1 MRRLSSDLE
10 GRRLTVRQRI
20 AHIDIETFSDVD
32 LGKCGVYRYAE
43 SDCFQILLVA
53 YAFDD
58 GPIQIADLAS
68 GDPFPQELLDAFFD
82 PDTICMAHN
91 AQFER
96 VCFSSYL
103 KQQYP
108 GTYLQ
113 EGEFLNPDSW
123 YCTMVQAAELGLPFS
138 LDGVATV
145 LKTGE
150 QKDKRGK
157 DLIRYFCVPCRPT
170 KANGGRTRN
179 LPEHDPQK
187 WAEFKAYCMQDV
199 VTERDIHRRMQHFP
213 LSETEL
219 AFYHMDQR
227 INDRGWKIDL
237 PFVRQAI
244 ACDMLYSEQMTA
256 RAYELTG
263 LENPNSVSQLKSW
276 LEERGIRLDSL
287 SKKAVAQ
294 AVKELDSGGCDA
306 EVLEMLKLRQKLA
319 KSSVKKYEACERA
332 VCKDGRARGLFL
344 FYGANHTG
352 RFTSR
357 LIQVQNLPQNHLEPL
372 EIARNLVK
380 TGRFDA
386 LEYFF
391 GNTPQVLSELIRT
404 AFVPKEG
411 CRFIVA
417 DFSAIEARGLSW
429 LAGEEWRMEVFR
441 THGKIYEATAA
452 NMFHIP
458 METITKTSPERQKG
472 KQAELGCGYGG
483 SVGALIS
490 MGALENGLKESELQ
504 DIIDAWRQANPKIVQ
519 LWYDIDRA
527 AHRAIRTGQP
537 QTVGKICIAYQ
548 GGMMLIRLPSGRK
561 LVYIRPR
568 LEPNRFGHMS
578 ITYEGIGVGNKWER
592 LETYGAK
599 LVENITQGMCRDI
612 LVEAMRRV
620 EQAGFDI
627 VAHVHDE
634 MIVEVPNGVSSVE
647 EICGIMSIP
656 PEWCEDLPL
665 RADGYECRFYRKD

>member
-1 MRRLSSDLE
+1 MRRPSSDLE

-20 AHIDIETFSDVD
+20 AHIDIETFSDVN
-32 LGKCGVYRYAE
+32 LGKCGVYRYTE
-43 SDCFQILLVA
+43 SDSFQILLVA

-58 GPIQIADLAS
+58 GSVRIADLAS
-68 GDPFPQELLDAFFD
+68 GEPFPQELLDAFFD

-103 KQQYP
+103 KRQYP
-108 GTYLQ
+108 GMYLR
-113 EGEFLNPDSW
+113 EGEFLNPESW

-145 LKTGE
+145 LQTGE

-179 LPEHDPQK
+179 LPEHDRQK
-187 WAEFKAYCMQDV
+187 WAEFKAYCVQDV
-199 VTERDIHRRMQHFP
+199 ATERDIHRRMQHFP

-263 LENPNSVSQLKSW
+263 LQNPNSVSQLKGW
-276 LEERGIRLDSL
+276 LEARGIRLDSL

-332 VCKDGRARGLFL
+332 VCQDGRARGLFL

-380 TGRFDA
+380 TGQFGA
-386 LEYFF
+386 LEYFW

-458 METITKTSPERQKG
+458 MESITKTSLERQKG

-527 AHRAIRTGQP
+527 AHKAIRTGQP

-634 MIVEVPNGVSSVE
+634 MIVEVPDGVSSVE

-656 PEWCEDLPL
+656 PEWCADLPL

>member
-1 MRRLSSDLE
+1 M
-10 GRRLTVRQRI
+10 RQRI
-20 AHIDIETFSDVD
+20 VHIDIETFSDVNFA
-32 LGKCGVYRYAE
+32 KCGVYRYAE
-43 SDCFQILLVA
+43 SDSFQILLVA

-58 GPIQIADLAS
+58 GPVRIADLAS
-68 GDPFPQELLDAFFD
+68 GEPFPQELLDAFFD
-82 PDTICMAHN
+82 SGTTCMAHN

-113 EGEFLNPDSW
+113 EGEFLNPDGW

-157 DLIRYFCVPCRPT
+157 DLIRYFCVPCKPT
-170 KANGGRTRN
+170 KSNGGRTRN

-187 WAEFKAYCMQDV
+187 WVEFKAYCMQDV
-199 VTERDIHRRMQHFP
+199 ATERDIHRRMQHFP

-244 ACDMLYSEQMTA
+244 ACDMLHSEQMIA

-263 LENPNSVSQLKSW
+263 LENPNSVSQLKGW
-276 LEERGIRLDSL
+276 LEARGIQLDSL

-294 AVKELDSGGCDA
+294 AVKELESGGCDA

-352 RFTSR
+352 QFTSR

-380 TGRFDA
+380 TGQFGA

-458 METITKTSPERQKG
+458 MESITKTSPERQKG

-527 AHRAIRTGQP
+527 AHKAIRTGQP

-548 GGMMLIRLPSGRK
+548 GGMMLIRLPSGRR

-578 ITYEGIGVGNKWER
+578 ITYEGIGIGNKWER

-634 MIVEVPNGVSSVE
+634 MILEIPNGVSSVE

-656 PEWCEDLPL
+656 PEWCADLPL

>member
-1 MRRLSSDLE
+1 M
-10 GRRLTVRQRI
+10 RQRI
-20 AHIDIETFSDVD
+20 AHIDIETFSDVN
-32 LGKCGVYRYAE
+32 LKKCGVYRYAE
-43 SDCFQILLVA
+43 SDSFQILLVA

-58 GPIQIADLAS
+58 GPVQIADLAS
-68 GDPFPQELLDAFFD
+68 GDLFPQELLDAFFD

-113 EGEFLNPDSW
+113 EGEFLNPDGW

-170 KANGGRTRN
+170 KSNGGRTRN

-199 VTERDIHRRMQHFP
+199 ATERDIHRRMQHFP

-256 RAYELTG
+256 WAYELTG
-263 LENPNSVSQLKSW
+263 LENPNSVSQLKGW
-276 LEERGIRLDSL
+276 LEARGIQLDSL

-332 VCKDGRARGLFL
+332 VCRDGRARGLFL

-380 TGRFDA
+380 TGQFGA

-391 GNTPQVLSELIRT
+391 CNTPQVLSELIRT

-458 METITKTSPERQKG
+458 MESITKTSPERQKG

-527 AHRAIRTGQP
+527 AHKAIRTGQP

-548 GGMMLIRLPSGRK
+548 GGMMLIRLPSGRR

-634 MIVEVPNGVSSVE
+634 MIVEIPNGVSSVE

-656 PEWCEDLPL
+656 PEWCADLPL

>member
-20 AHIDIETFSDVD
+20 AHIDIETFSDVN
-32 LGKCGVYRYAE
+32 LGKSGVYRYAE

-58 GPIQIADLAS
+58 GPVQIADLAS

-82 PDTICMAHN
+82 PDIICMAHN

-108 GTYLQ
+108 GTYLR
-113 EGEFLNPDSW
+113 EGEFLNPESW

-179 LPEHDPQK
+179 LPEHAPQK
-187 WAEFKAYCMQDV
+187 WSEFKAYCVQDV
-199 VTERDIHRRMQHFP
+199 ATERDIHRRMQHFP

-256 RAYELTG
+256 RAYELTE
-263 LENPNSVSQLKSW
+263 LENPNSVSQLKGW
-276 LEERGIRLDSL
+276 LEARGIRLDSL

-294 AVKELDSGGCDA
+294 AVKELGSGGCDA

-332 VCKDGRARGLFL
+332 VCQDGRARGLFL

-380 TGRFDA
+380 TGQFGA

-458 METITKTSPERQKG
+458 IESITKTSPERQKG

-527 AHRAIRTGQP
+527 AHKAIRTGQP

-548 GGMMLIRLPSGRK
+548 GGMMLIRLPSGRR

-647 EICGIMSIP
+647 EICGIMSVP
-656 PEWCEDLPL
+656 PEWCADLPL

>member
-1 MRRLSSDLE
+1 M
-10 GRRLTVRQRI
+10 RQRI
-20 AHIDIETFSDVD
+20 VHIDIETFSDVN
-32 LGKCGVYRYAE
+32 LAKCGVYRYAE
-43 SDCFQILLVA
+43 SDSFQILLVA

-58 GPIQIADLAS
+58 GPVRIADLAS
-68 GDPFPQELLDAFFD
+68 GEPFPQELLDAFFD
-82 PDTICMAHN
+82 SGTTCMAHN

-113 EGEFLNPDSW
+113 EGEFLNPDGW

-157 DLIRYFCVPCRPT
+157 DLIRYFCVPCKPT
-170 KANGGRTRN
+170 KSNGGRTRN

-187 WAEFKAYCMQDV
+187 WVEFKAYCMQDV
-199 VTERDIHRRMQHFP
+199 ATERDIHRRMQHFP

-244 ACDMLYSEQMTA
+244 ACDMLHSEQMIA

-263 LENPNSVSQLKSW
+263 LENPNSVSQLKGW
-276 LEERGIRLDSL
+276 LEARGIQLDSL

-294 AVKELDSGGCDA
+294 AVKELESGGCDA

-352 RFTSR
+352 QFTSR

-380 TGRFDA
+380 TGQFGA

-458 METITKTSPERQKG
+458 MESITKTSPERQKG

-527 AHRAIRTGQP
+527 AHKAIRTGQP

-548 GGMMLIRLPSGRK
+548 GGMMLIRLPSGRR

-578 ITYEGIGVGNKWER
+578 ITYEGIGIGNKWER

-634 MIVEVPNGVSSVE
+634 MILEIPNGVSSVE

-656 PEWCEDLPL
+656 PEWCADLPL

>member
-1 MRRLSSDLE
+1 M
-10 GRRLTVRQRI
+10 RQRI
-20 AHIDIETFSDVD
+20 VHIDIETFSDVN
-32 LGKCGVYRYAE
+32 LAKCGVYRYAE
-43 SDCFQILLVA
+43 SDCFQILLIA

-58 GPIQIADLAS
+58 GPIRIADLAR
-68 GDPFPQELLDAFFD
+68 GEPLPQELMDAFFD

-96 VCFSSYL
+96 ICFSGYL
-103 KQQYP
+103 KRKYP
-108 GTYLQ
+108 GMYLR
-113 EGEFLNPDSW
+113 EHEFLNPESW

-170 KANGGRTRN
+170 KANGGRSRN
-179 LPEHDPQK
+179 LPEHAPQK
-187 WAEFKAYCMQDV
+187 WEEFKSYCIQDV
-199 VTERDIHRRMQHFP
+199 ATERDIHRRMQHFP

-256 RAYELTG
+256 RAYELTE
-263 LENPNSVSQLKSW
+263 LENPNSVSQLKGW
-276 LEERGIRLDSL
+276 LEARGIRLDSL

-294 AVKELDSGGCDA
+294 AVKELGSGGCDA

-332 VCKDGRARGLFL
+332 VCQDGRARGLFL

-380 TGRFDA
+380 TGQFGA

-458 METITKTSPERQKG
+458 IESITKTSPERQKG

-527 AHRAIRTGQP
+527 AHKAIRTGQP

-548 GGMMLIRLPSGRK
+548 GGMMLIRLPSGRR

-647 EICGIMSIP
+647 EICGIMSVP
-656 PEWCEDLPL
+656 PEWCADLPL

>member
-1 MRRLSSDLE
+1 M
-10 GRRLTVRQRI
+10 RQRI
-20 AHIDIETFSDVD
+20 VHIDIETFSDVN
-32 LGKCGVYRYAE
+32 LAKCGVYRYAE
-43 SDCFQILLVA
+43 SDSFQILLVA

-58 GPIQIADLAS
+58 GPVRIADLAS
-68 GDPFPQELLDAFFD
+68 GEPFPQELLDAFFD
-82 PDTICMAHN
+82 SGTTCMAHN

-113 EGEFLNPDSW
+113 EGEFLNPDGW

-157 DLIRYFCVPCRPT
+157 DLIRYFCVPCKPT
-170 KANGGRTRN
+170 KSNGGRTRN

-187 WAEFKAYCMQDV
+187 WVEFKAYCMQDV
-199 VTERDIHRRMQHFP
+199 ATERDIHRRMQHFP

-244 ACDMLYSEQMTA
+244 ACDMLHSEQMIA
-256 RAYELTG
+256 RTYELTG
-263 LENPNSVSQLKSW
+263 LENPNSVSQLKGW
-276 LEERGIRLDSL
+276 LEARGIQLDSL

-294 AVKELDSGGCDA
+294 AVKELESGGCDA

-352 RFTSR
+352 QFTSR

-380 TGRFDA
+380 TGQFGA

-458 METITKTSPERQKG
+458 MESITKTSPERQKG

-527 AHRAIRTGQP
+527 AHKAIRTGQP

-548 GGMMLIRLPSGRK
+548 GGMMLIRLPSGRR

-578 ITYEGIGVGNKWER
+578 ITYEGIGIGNKWER

-634 MIVEVPNGVSSVE
+634 MILEIPNGVSSVE

-656 PEWCEDLPL
+656 PEWCADLPL

>member
-1 MRRLSSDLE
+1 M
-10 GRRLTVRQRI
+10 RQRI
-20 AHIDIETFSDVD
+20 AHIDIETFSDVN

-58 GPIQIADLAS
+58 GPVRIADLAS
-68 GDPFPQELLDAFFD
+68 GEPFPQELLDAFFD
-82 PDTICMAHN
+82 SGTTCMAHN

-113 EGEFLNPDSW
+113 EGEFLNPDGW

-187 WAEFKAYCMQDV
+187 WADFKAYCVQDV
-199 VTERDIHRRMQHFP
+199 ATERDIHRRMQHFP
-213 LSETEL
+213 LSEAEL

-227 INDRGWKIDL
+227 INDRGWKIDI
-237 PFVRQAI
+237 PFIRQAI

-263 LENPNSVSQLKSW
+263 LDNPNSVSQLKGW
-276 LEERGIRLDSL
+276 LEARGIRLDSL

-294 AVKELDSGGCDA
+294 AVKELGSGGCDA

-332 VCKDGRARGLFL
+332 VCQDGRARGLFL

-380 TGRFDA
+380 TGQFGA

-458 METITKTSPERQKG
+458 MESITKTSPERQKG

-527 AHRAIRTGQP
+527 AHKAIRTGQP

-548 GGMMLIRLPSGRK
+548 GGMMLIRLPSGRR

-578 ITYEGIGVGNKWER
+578 ITYEGIGIGNKWER

-634 MIVEVPNGVSSVE
+634 MIVEIPNGVSSVE
-647 EICGIMSIP
+647 EICGIMSVP
-656 PEWCEDLPL
+656 PEWCADLPL

>member
-1 MRRLSSDLE
+1 M
-10 GRRLTVRQRI
+10 RQRI
-20 AHIDIETFSDVD
+20 VHIDIETFSDVN
-32 LGKCGVYRYAE
+32 LAKCGVYRYAE

-68 GDPFPQELLDAFFD
+68 GEPFPQGLLDAFFD
-82 PDTICMAHN
+82 PGTTCMAHN

-96 VCFSSYL
+96 VCFSGYL

-123 YCTMVQAAELGLPFS
+123 YCTMIQAAELGLPFS

-187 WAEFKAYCMQDV
+187 WAEFKAYCVQDV
-199 VTERDIHRRMQHFP
+199 ATERDIHRRMQMFP
-213 LSETEL
+213 LSEAEL

-263 LENPNSVSQLKSW
+263 LENPNSVSQLKGW
-276 LEERGIRLDSL
+276 LEARGIRLDSL

-294 AVKELDSGGCDA
+294 AVKELDSGGCNA

-332 VCKDGRARGLFL
+332 VCQDGRARGLFL

-380 TGRFDA
+380 TGQFGA

-458 METITKTSPERQKG
+458 IESITKTSPERQKG

-527 AHRAIRTGQP
+527 AHKAIRTGQP
-537 QTVGKICIAYQ
+537 QTIGKICIAYQ
-548 GGMMLIRLPSGRK
+548 GGMMLICLPSGRR

-634 MIVEVPNGVSSVE
+634 MIVEIPNGVSSVE

-656 PEWCEDLPL
+656 PEWCADLPL

>member
-1 MRRLSSDLE
+1 MRRLSSGLE
-10 GRRLTVRQRI
+10 GRKLAVRQRI
-20 AHIDIETFSDVD
+20 VHIDIETFSDVN

-82 PDTICMAHN
+82 PGTTCMAHN

-96 VCFSSYL
+96 VCFSNYL
-103 KQQYP
+103 KRQYP
-108 GTYLQ
+108 GMYLR
-113 EGEFLNPDSW
+113 EDEFLNPDSW

-150 QKDKRGK
+150 QKDKQGK

-170 KANGGRTRN
+170 KANGGRSRN

-199 VTERDIHRRMQHFP
+199 ATERDIHRRMQHFP
-213 LSETEL
+213 LSEAEL

-263 LENPNSVSQLKSW
+263 LENPNSVSQLKGW
-276 LEERGIRLDSL
+276 LEARGIQLDSL

-404 AFVPKEG
+404 AFVPKKG
-411 CRFIVA
+411 GRFIVA

-458 METITKTSPERQKG
+458 IESITKTSPERQKG

-548 GGMMLIRLPSGRK
+548 GGMMLIRLPSGRR

>member
-1 MRRLSSDLE
+1 M
-10 GRRLTVRQRI
+10 RQRI
-20 AHIDIETFSDVD
+20 VHIDIETFSDVN
-32 LGKCGVYRYAE
+32 LAKCGVYRYAE
-43 SDCFQILLVA
+43 SDSFQILLVA

-58 GPIQIADLAS
+58 GPVRIADLAS
-68 GDPFPQELLDAFFD
+68 GEPFPQELLDAFFD
-82 PDTICMAHN
+82 SGTTCMAHN

-113 EGEFLNPDSW
+113 EGEFLNPDGW

-157 DLIRYFCVPCRPT
+157 DLIRYFCVPCKPT
-170 KANGGRTRN
+170 KSNGGRTRN

-187 WAEFKAYCMQDV
+187 WVEFKAYCMQDV
-199 VTERDIHRRMQHFP
+199 ATERDIHRRMQHFP

-244 ACDMLYSEQMTA
+244 ACDMLHSEQMIA

-263 LENPNSVSQLKSW
+263 LENPNSVSQLKGW
-276 LEERGIRLDSL
+276 LEARGIQLDSL

-294 AVKELDSGGCDA
+294 AVKELESGGCDA

-352 RFTSR
+352 QFTSR

-380 TGRFDA
+380 TGQFGA

-391 GNTPQVLSELIRT
+391 GNTLQVLSELIRT

-458 METITKTSPERQKG
+458 MESITKTSPERQKG

-527 AHRAIRTGQP
+527 AHKAIRTGQP

-548 GGMMLIRLPSGRK
+548 GGMMLIRLPSGRR

-578 ITYEGIGVGNKWER
+578 ITYEGIGIGNKWER

-634 MIVEVPNGVSSVE
+634 MIVEIPNGVSSVE

-656 PEWCEDLPL
+656 PEWCADLPL

>member
-1 MRRLSSDLE
+1 M
-10 GRRLTVRQRI
+10 
-20 AHIDIETFSDVD
+20 
-32 LGKCGVYRYAE
+32 
-43 SDCFQILLVA
+43 
-53 YAFDD
+53 
-58 GPIQIADLAS
+58 
-68 GDPFPQELLDAFFD
+68 
-82 PDTICMAHN
+82 
-91 AQFER
+91 
-96 VCFSSYL
+96 
-103 KQQYP
+103 
-108 GTYLQ
+108 
-113 EGEFLNPDSW
+113 NPDGW
-123 YCTMVQAAELGLPFS
+123 YCTMIQAAELGLPFS

-170 KANGGRTRN
+170 KANGGRSRN

-187 WAEFKAYCMQDV
+187 WAEFKAYCVQDV
-199 VTERDIHRRMQHFP
+199 ATERDIHRRMQHFP
-213 LSETEL
+213 LSEAEL

-227 INDRGWKIDL
+227 INDRGWKIDI

-244 ACDMLYSEQMTA
+244 ACDMLHSEQMIA

-263 LENPNSVSQLKSW
+263 LENPNSVSQLKGW
-276 LEERGIRLDSL
+276 LEARGIQLDSL
-287 SKKAVAQ
+287 SKKVVAQ

-332 VCKDGRARGLFL
+332 VCRDGRARGLFL

-380 TGRFDA
+380 TEQFGA

-458 METITKTSPERQKG
+458 MESITKTSPERQKG

-527 AHRAIRTGQP
+527 AHKAIRTGQP

-548 GGMMLIRLPSGRK
+548 GGMMLIRLPSGRR

-634 MIVEVPNGVSSVE
+634 MIVEIPNGVSSVE
-647 EICGIMSIP
+647 EICGIMSVP
-656 PEWCEDLPL
+656 PEWCADLPL

>member
-1 MRRLSSDLE
+1 M
-10 GRRLTVRQRI
+10 RQRI
-20 AHIDIETFSDVD
+20 VHIDIETFSDVN
-32 LGKCGVYRYAE
+32 LAKCGVYRYAE
-43 SDCFQILLVA
+43 SDCFQILFVA

-58 GPIQIADLAS
+58 GPIQIADLAG
-68 GDPFPQELLDAFFD
+68 GDPFPQELLDVFFD
-82 PDTICMAHN
+82 PGTTCMAHN

-96 VCFSSYL
+96 VCFSGYL
-103 KQQYP
+103 KRQYP
-108 GTYLQ
+108 GMYLR
-113 EGEFLNPDSW
+113 EDEFLNPDGW

-187 WAEFKAYCMQDV
+187 WAEFKAYCVQDV
-199 VTERDIHRRMQHFP
+199 ATERDIHRRMQHFS
-213 LSETEL
+213 LSEAEL

-263 LENPNSVSQLKSW
+263 LENPNSVSQLKGW
-276 LEERGIRLDSL
+276 LEARGIRLDSL

-458 METITKTSPERQKG
+458 MENITKTSPERQKG

-537 QTVGKICIAYQ
+537 QKVGKICIAYQ
-548 GGMMLIRLPSGRK
+548 SGMMLIRLPSGRK

-656 PEWCEDLPL
+656 PEWCADLPL

>member
-20 AHIDIETFSDVD
+20 AHIDIETFSDVN

-58 GPIQIADLAS
+58 GPIRIADLAT
-68 GDPFPQELLDAFFD
+68 GEPFPRELLDAFFD
-82 PDTICMAHN
+82 PDTMCMAHN

-103 KQQYP
+103 KRQYP
-108 GTYLQ
+108 GMYLR
-113 EGEFLNPDSW
+113 EDEFLNPESW

-179 LPEHDPQK
+179 LPEHDRQK
-187 WAEFKAYCMQDV
+187 WAEFKAYCVQDV
-199 VTERDIHRRMQHFP
+199 ATERDIHRRMQHFP

-237 PFVRQAI
+237 PFVQQAI

-263 LENPNSVSQLKSW
+263 LENPNSVSQLKGW
-276 LEERGIRLDSL
+276 LEARGIQLDSL

-332 VCKDGRARGLFL
+332 VCQDGRARGLFL

-380 TGRFDA
+380 TGQFGA

-391 GNTPQVLSELIRT
+391 SNTPQVLSELIRT

-429 LAGEEWRMEVFR
+429 LAGEKWRMEVFR

-458 METITKTSPERQKG
+458 IESITKTSPERQKG

-537 QTVGKICIAYQ
+537 QKVGKICIAYQ
-548 GGMMLIRLPSGRK
+548 GGMMLIRLPSGRR

>member
-1 MRRLSSDLE
+1 MI
-10 GRRLTVRQRI
+10 QRI
-20 AHIDIETFSDVD
+20 AHIDIETFSDVN

-58 GPIQIADLAS
+58 GPIRIADLAS
-68 GDPFPQELLDAFFD
+68 GDPFPQELLNAFFD

-96 VCFSSYL
+96 VCFSGYL
-103 KQQYP
+103 KRQYP
-108 GTYLQ
+108 GMYLR
-113 EGEFLNPDSW
+113 EDEFLNPDGW

-187 WAEFKAYCMQDV
+187 WAEFKTYCVQDV
-199 VTERDIHRRMQHFP
+199 ATERDIHRKMQKFP
-213 LSETEL
+213 LSATEL

-244 ACDMLYSEQMTA
+244 ACDMLHSEQMTA

-263 LENPNSVSQLKSW
+263 LENPNSVSQLKGW
-276 LEERGIRLDSL
+276 LEARGIQLDSL

-332 VCKDGRARGLFL
+332 VCQDGRARGLFL

-380 TGRFDA
+380 TGQFGA

-404 AFVPKEG
+404 AFVPKES

-458 METITKTSPERQKG
+458 IESITKTSPERQKG

-634 MIVEVPNGVSSVE
+634 MILEVPDGMSSVE
-647 EICGIMSIP
+647 EICGIMSVP
-656 PEWCEDLPL
+656 PEWCADLPL

>member
-1 MRRLSSDLE
+1 M
-10 GRRLTVRQRI
+10 RQRI
-20 AHIDIETFSDVD
+20 VHIDIETFSDVN
-32 LGKCGVYRYAE
+32 LAKCGVYRYAE
-43 SDCFQILLVA
+43 SDCFQILFVA

-58 GPIQIADLAS
+58 GPIQIADLAG
-68 GDPFPQELLDAFFD
+68 GDPFPQELLDVFFD
-82 PDTICMAHN
+82 PGTTCMAHN

-96 VCFSSYL
+96 VCFSGYL
-103 KQQYP
+103 KRQYP
-108 GTYLQ
+108 GMYLR
-113 EGEFLNPDSW
+113 EDEFLNPDGW

-187 WAEFKAYCMQDV
+187 WAEFKAYCVQDV
-199 VTERDIHRRMQHFP
+199 ATERDIHRRMQHFS
-213 LSETEL
+213 LSEAEL

-263 LENPNSVSQLKSW
+263 LENPNSVSQLKGW
-276 LEERGIRLDSL
+276 LEARGIRLDSL

-458 METITKTSPERQKG
+458 MENITKTSPERQKG

-537 QTVGKICIAYQ
+537 QKVGKICIAHQ
-548 GGMMLIRLPSGRK
+548 SGMMLIRLPSGRK

-656 PEWCEDLPL
+656 PEWCADLPL

>member
-1 MRRLSSDLE
+1 M
-10 GRRLTVRQRI
+10 
-20 AHIDIETFSDVD
+20 
-32 LGKCGVYRYAE
+32 
-43 SDCFQILLVA
+43 
-53 YAFDD
+53 
-58 GPIQIADLAS
+58 
-68 GDPFPQELLDAFFD
+68 
-82 PDTICMAHN
+82 
-91 AQFER
+91 
-96 VCFSSYL
+96 
-103 KQQYP
+103 
-108 GTYLQ
+108 
-113 EGEFLNPDSW
+113 NPDGW
-123 YCTMVQAAELGLPFS
+123 YCTMIQAAELGLPFS

-179 LPEHDPQK
+179 LPEHAPQK
-187 WAEFKAYCMQDV
+187 WSEFKAYCVQDV
-199 VTERDIHRRMQHFP
+199 ATERDIHRRMQHFP

-263 LENPNSVSQLKSW
+263 LENPNSVSQLKGW
-276 LEERGIRLDSL
+276 LEARGIQMDSL

-380 TGRFDA
+380 TGQFGA

-404 AFVPKEG
+404 AFVPKGG

-527 AHRAIRTGQP
+527 AHKAIRTGQP

-548 GGMMLIRLPSGRK
+548 GGMMLICLPSGRR

-634 MIVEVPNGVSSVE
+634 MIVEIPNGVSSVE
-647 EICGIMSIP
+647 EICGIMSVP
-656 PEWCEDLPL
+656 PEWCADLPL

>member
-1 MRRLSSDLE
+1 
-10 GRRLTVRQRI
+10 
-20 AHIDIETFSDVD
+20 
-32 LGKCGVYRYAE
+32 
-43 SDCFQILLVA
+43 
-53 YAFDD
+53 
-58 GPIQIADLAS
+58 
-68 GDPFPQELLDAFFD
+68 
-82 PDTICMAHN
+82 
-91 AQFER
+91 
-96 VCFSSYL
+96 
-103 KQQYP
+103 
-108 GTYLQ
+108 
-113 EGEFLNPDSW
+113 
-123 YCTMVQAAELGLPFS
+123 
-138 LDGVATV
+138 
-145 LKTGE
+145 
-150 QKDKRGK
+150 
-157 DLIRYFCVPCRPT
+157 
-170 KANGGRTRN
+170 
-179 LPEHDPQK
+179 
-187 WAEFKAYCMQDV
+187 
-199 VTERDIHRRMQHFP
+199 
-213 LSETEL
+213 
-219 AFYHMDQR
+219 
-227 INDRGWKIDL
+227 
-237 PFVRQAI
+237 
-244 ACDMLYSEQMTA
+244 
-256 RAYELTG
+256 
-263 LENPNSVSQLKSW
+263 
-276 LEERGIRLDSL
+276 
-287 SKKAVAQ
+287 
-294 AVKELDSGGCDA
+294 
-306 EVLEMLKLRQKLA
+306 MLKLRQKLA

-332 VCKDGRARGLFL
+332 VCQDGRARGLFL

-380 TGRFDA
+380 TGQFGA

-458 METITKTSPERQKG
+458 IESITKTSPERQKG

-519 LWYDIDRA
+519 FWYDIDRA

-634 MIVEVPNGVSSVE
+634 MIVEVPDGVSSVE

-656 PEWCEDLPL
+656 PEWCADLPL

>member
-1 MRRLSSDLE
+1 MR
-10 GRRLTVRQRI
+10 QHI
-20 AHIDIETFSDVD
+20 AHMDIETFSDVN

-43 SDCFQILLVA
+43 SDSFQILLIA

-58 GPIQIADLAS
+58 GPIRIADLAR
-68 GDPFPQELLDAFFD
+68 GEPLPQELMDAFFD

-96 VCFSSYL
+96 ICFSGYL
-103 KQQYP
+103 KRKYP
-108 GTYLQ
+108 GMYLR
-113 EGEFLNPDSW
+113 EHEFLNPESW

-187 WAEFKAYCMQDV
+187 WEEFKSYCIQDV
-199 VTERDIHRRMQHFP
+199 ATERDIHRRMQYFP

-256 RAYELTG
+256 RAYELTD
-263 LENPNSVSQLKSW
+263 LENPNSVSQLKGW
-276 LEERGIRLDSL
+276 LEVRGIRLDSL

-380 TGRFDA
+380 AGKFGA

-404 AFVPKEG
+404 AFMPKEG

-458 METITKTSPERQKG
+458 MESITKTSPERQKG

-634 MIVEVPNGVSSVE
+634 MIVEVPDGVSSVE

-656 PEWCEDLPL
+656 PEWCADLPL

>member
-1 MRRLSSDLE
+1 M
-10 GRRLTVRQRI
+10 RQRI
-20 AHIDIETFSDVD
+20 AHIDIETFSDVN

-43 SDCFQILLVA
+43 SDCFQILLIA

-58 GPIQIADLAS
+58 GPVRIADLAS
-68 GDPFPQELLDAFFD
+68 GEPFPQELLDAFFD
-82 PDTICMAHN
+82 SGTTCMAHN

-103 KQQYP
+103 KRQYP

-113 EGEFLNPDSW
+113 EGEFLNPDGW

-187 WAEFKAYCMQDV
+187 WAEFKAYCVQDV
-199 VTERDIHRRMQHFP
+199 ATERDIHRRMQHFP
-213 LSETEL
+213 LSEAEL

-227 INDRGWKIDL
+227 INNRGWKIDL
-237 PFVRQAI
+237 PFARQAI

-263 LENPNSVSQLKSW
+263 LENPNSVSQLKGW
-276 LEERGIRLDSL
+276 LEARGIRLDSL

-380 TGRFDA
+380 TGQFGA

-458 METITKTSPERQKG
+458 MESINKTSPERQKG

-527 AHRAIRTGQP
+527 AHKAIRTGQP

-548 GGMMLIRLPSGRK
+548 GGMMLIRLPSGRR

-647 EICGIMSIP
+647 EICGIMSAP
-656 PEWCEDLPL
+656 PEWCADLPL

>member
-1 MRRLSSDLE
+1 MRWLSSGLE
-10 GRRLTVRQRI
+10 GRKLAVIQRI
-20 AHIDIETFSDVD
+20 AHIDIETFSDVN

-43 SDCFQILLVA
+43 SDSFQILLIA

-58 GPIQIADLAS
+58 GTIQIADLAS
-68 GDPFPQELLDAFFD
+68 GEPFPQELLDAFFD
-82 PDTICMAHN
+82 TDTICMAHN

-96 VCFSSYL
+96 VCFSGYL
-103 KQQYP
+103 KWQYP

-113 EGEFLNPDSW
+113 KDEFLNPDGW

-187 WAEFKAYCMQDV
+187 WAEFKAYCVQDV
-199 VTERDIHRRMQHFP
+199 ATERDIHRRMQMFP
-213 LSETEL
+213 LSEAEL

-263 LENPNSVSQLKSW
+263 LENPNSVSQLKGW
-276 LEERGIRLDSL
+276 LEARGIRLDSL

-332 VCKDGRARGLFL
+332 VCQDGRARGLFL

-380 TGRFDA
+380 TGQFGA

-504 DIIDAWRQANPKIVQ
+504 DIIDAWREANPKIVQ

-527 AHRAIRTGQP
+527 AQKVIRTGRP

-634 MIVEVPNGVSSVE
+634 MIVEIPNGVSSVE

-656 PEWCEDLPL
+656 PEWCADLPL

>member
-1 MRRLSSDLE
+1 M
-10 GRRLTVRQRI
+10 RQRI
-20 AHIDIETFSDVD
+20 VHIDIETFSDVN
-32 LGKCGVYRYAE
+32 LAKCGVYRYAE
-43 SDCFQILLVA
+43 SDCFQILFVA

-58 GPIQIADLAS
+58 GPIQIADLAG
-68 GDPFPQELLDAFFD
+68 GDPFPQELLDVFFD
-82 PDTICMAHN
+82 PGTTCMAHN

-96 VCFSSYL
+96 VCFSGYL
-103 KQQYP
+103 KRQYP
-108 GTYLQ
+108 GMYLR
-113 EGEFLNPDSW
+113 EDEFLNPDGW

-187 WAEFKAYCMQDV
+187 WAEFKAYCVQDV
-199 VTERDIHRRMQHFP
+199 ATERDIHRRMQHFS
-213 LSETEL
+213 LSEAEL

-263 LENPNSVSQLKSW
+263 LENPNSVSQLKGW
-276 LEERGIRLDSL
+276 LEARGIRLDSL

-519 LWYDIDRA
+519 FWYDIDRA
-527 AHRAIRTGQP
+527 AHKAIRTGQP
-537 QTVGKICIAYQ
+537 QTVGKICITYQ
-548 GGMMLIRLPSGRK
+548 GGMMLIRLPSGRR

-568 LEPNRFGHMS
+568 LKPNRFGHMS

-634 MIVEVPNGVSSVE
+634 MIVEVPDGVSSVDE
-647 EICGIMSIP
+647 LCGIMSIP
-656 PEWCEDLPL
+656 PEWCADLPL

>member
-1 MRRLSSDLE
+1 MK
-10 GRRLTVRQRI
+10 QRI
-20 AHIDIETFSDVD
+20 VHIDIETFSDVN
-32 LGKCGVYRYAE
+32 LAKCGVYRYAE
-43 SDCFQILLVA
+43 SDSFQILLVA

-58 GPIQIADLAS
+58 GPIRIADLAS
-68 GDPFPQELLDAFFD
+68 GEPFPQELLDAFFD
-82 PDTICMAHN
+82 PDTMCMAHN

-96 VCFSSYL
+96 VCFSGYL
-103 KQQYP
+103 KRQYP
-108 GTYLQ
+108 GMYLR
-113 EGEFLNPDSW
+113 EGEFLNPDGW

-145 LKTGE
+145 LQTGE

-179 LPEHDPQK
+179 LPEHDRQK
-187 WAEFKAYCMQDV
+187 WAEFKAYCVQDV
-199 VTERDIHRRMQHFP
+199 ATERDIHRRMQHFP
-213 LSETEL
+213 LSEAEL

-237 PFVRQAI
+237 LFVRQAI

-263 LENPNSVSQLKSW
+263 LENPNSVSQLKGW
-276 LEERGIRLDSL
+276 LEARGIRLDSL

-332 VCKDGRARGLFL
+332 VCQDGRARGLFL

-380 TGRFDA
+380 TGQFGA

-458 METITKTSPERQKG
+458 IESITKTSPERQKG

-519 LWYDIDRA
+519 FWYDIDRA

-634 MIVEVPNGVSSVE
+634 MIVEVPDGVSSVE

-656 PEWCEDLPL
+656 PEWCADLPL